1 MKGMWSIDEITI
13 IYIQRHFM
21 IVYYSYF
28 GFYTNEMDYNSS
40 FSTWHW
46 QVSLYETEV
55 EHYSNCG
62 IDAESE

>member
-28 GFYTNEMDYNSS
+28 GFYTNEKDYNYS
-40 FSTWHW
+40 FSSWHW
-46 QVSLYETEV
+46 ASKPL
-55 EHYSNCG
+55 
-62 IDAESE
+62 